1 MSLVTV
7 PAVLLRSYPYSES
20 SLILRFLTPEHGVV
34 SALAKGVRR
43 RSSRGETPMETFQ
56 QGSLTFQYREER
68 DLHGFR
74 DFQSP
79 VSSRPLAGD
88 LLRFS
93 GASFLAELVLTHTM
107 QEANSRLFNHL
118 VGLLDRIGTGS
129 REKLPGVI
137 LSGAWTL
144 LLDFGFPPSVAECLH
159 CGRELPGDGP
169 GGGIGRFDVE
179 GGGIRCAA
187 CAQGG
192 EGPRIGP
199 EAQVDLRKL
208 ISGIPPETLRGA
220 SAHLSLVERYALF
233 HLAGRRPFHATSLL
247 RTSFGQ
253 LGTEDGGGGE
263 GEIGPVE
270 EEESSPERKP
280 DA

>member
-56 QGSLTFQYREER
+56 QGSLTFLYREAR

-107 QEANSRLFNHL
+107 QEANPRLFTHL

-129 REKLPGVI
+129 REELPGVI

-144 LLDFGFPPSVAECLH
+144 LLDFGFPPSLAECLH
-159 CGRELPGDGP
+159 CGRELPGDGM
-169 GGGIGRFDVE
+169 GRFDVA

-208 ISGIPPETLRGA
+208 ISGIPPEILRGA
-220 SAHLSLVERYALF
+220 AAHLSLVERYALF

-247 RTSFGQ
+247 RSSFGP
-253 LGTEDGGGGE
+253 LGTGGGGGGE

-270 EEESSPERKP
+270 EEASSLRGES

>member
-1 MSLVTV
+1 VTV

-43 RSSRGETPMETFQ
+43 RSSRGETPMATFQ
-56 QGSLTFQYREER
+56 RGSLTFQYREER

-107 QEANSRLFNHL
+107 QEANSRLFTHL
-118 VGLLDRIGTGS
+118 VGLLDRIETGP
-129 REKLPGVI
+129 REVLPGVI

-144 LLDFGFPPSVAECLH
+144 LLDFGFPPFLAECLH
-159 CGRELPGDGP
+159 CGEELPG
-169 GGGIGRFDVE
+169 GGMGRFDVE
-179 GGGIRCAA
+179 GGGIRCGA
-187 CAQGG
+187 CARSG

-199 EAQVDLRKL
+199 EAQLDLRRL
-208 ISGIPPETLRGA
+208 VSGTPPGGLRGA
-220 SAHLSLVERYALF
+220 SAHLSLVERYALY

-247 RTSFGQ
+247 RASFEQ
-253 LGTEDGGGGE
+253 LAREDGGGDG
-263 GEIGPVE
+263 GEIGSTE
-270 EEESSPERKP
+270 EEGASPGGEP

>member
-1 MSLVTV
+1 MSVVTV

-20 SLILRFLTPEHGVV
+20 SLVLRFLTPEHGVV

-56 QGSLTFQYREER
+56 RGSLTFLYREER
-68 DLHGFR
+68 ELHGFR

-79 VSSRPLAGD
+79 ISSRPLAGD

-107 QEANSRLFNHL
+107 QEANSRLFTHL
-118 VGLLDRIGTGS
+118 VGLLDRIETEA
-129 REKLPGVI
+129 RAELPGVI

-144 LLDFGFPPSVAECLH
+144 LLDFGFPPALAECLD
-159 CGRELPGDGP
+159 CGEELPGEGM
-169 GGGIGRFDVE
+169 GRFDVE
-179 GGGIRCAA
+179 GGGIRCGV
-187 CAQGG
+187 CARGG

-199 EAQVDLRKL
+199 EAQVDLRRL
-208 ISGIPPETLRGA
+208 VSGTPSGPLRGA
-220 SAHLSLVERYALF
+220 AAHLSLVERYALY
-233 HLAGRRPFHATSLL
+233 HLAGRRPFHATTLL
-247 RTSFGQ
+247 RTSLVQ
-253 LGTEDGGGGE
+253 LGTEDRGGSGGE
-263 GEIGPVE
+263 MGPME
-270 EEESSPERKP
+270 EEGASLPGIP